1 MAKIT
6 RSDQEWAEQLDSEQ
20 FRICRQKGTEKAFT
34 GKYWNCKETGMYRC
48 TGCGEPL
55 FSSETKYD
63 SSSGWPSFYQPL
75 DSASVKELA
84 DDSLGMQRVEVVCSQ
99 CESHLGHVFPDGPGE
114 TGLRYCINSVSLV
127 LEKSDS

>member
-20 FRICRQKGTEKAFT
+20 FRICRQKGTEQAFT

>member
-20 FRICRQKGTEKAFT
+20 FRICRQKGTEQAFT

-114 TGLRYCINSVSLV
+114 AGLRYCINSVSLV